1 MHQID
6 REEIR
11 KWVTAHMQ
19 DLTETLKIICRIP
32 SVAQTEHPDAA
43 PYGEGCKRVLRKML
57 RMGEEEG
64 FTTRNYEDY
73 VGSISYPGRGSE
85 SIGIWCHLDVVEE
98 GKDWDYPPFEPTV
111 KDGYMIA
118 RGCQDNKSSAAM
130 GFYVLKY
137 MKEHGITLDHTLELY
152 LGTCEEKG
160 MYDLDYYVAHYD
172 CPTLSLVPDSGFP
185 VCCGERG
192 TFNGELVGEAFVTGD
207 VVDLTCDCGQYTI
220 PDKARAVLRYT
231 RERWEKCQAPG
242 EKVEVSREGD
252 TICIQAGGI
261 SSQAANPAKGDSAL
275 GRLAG
280 FVCGR
285 KLLEERDLAVFT
297 LAEDICQDYQGTALG
312 VACQD
317 AVSGP
322 MVLSATRLSLC
333 EDPDGS
339 RRPVL
344 GFISKFPVSES
355 EKELPD
361 MEQIPCEADTEKEP
375 SLVERARKAAAK
387 RGFLLEVTKFA
398 KANCFDPAH
407 PAVQVLTDCSNRV
420 LGRQDAPFVMSGGTY
435 ARKLP
440 RAFAFG
446 TGMPLPPRP
455 AALFRP
461 GHGDYHQ
468 PDESIALERIQKAL
482 EIYIQGILEID
493 GLVLGK

>member
-1 MHQID
+1 MQDTD

-11 KWVTAHMQ
+11 KWAASQMPALV
-19 DLTETLKIICRIP
+19 ETLKAICRIP
-32 SVAQTEHPDAA
+32 SVAQIEHPDCA
-43 PYGEGCKRVLRKML
+43 PYGEGCQRVLREML

-64 FTTRNYEDY
+64 FSTRNYEDY
-73 VGSISYPGRGSE
+73 VGCISYPGRGSE
-85 SIGIWCHLDVVEE
+85 NIGIWCHLDVVEE
-98 GKDWDYPPFEPTV
+98 GEGWDYPPFEPTV
-111 KDGYMIA
+111 KEGYMIA

-192 TFNGELVGEAFVTGD
+192 SFNGNLVGEACVTED
-207 VVDLTCDCGQYTI
+207 VVDIACDCGQYTI
-220 PDKARAVLRYT
+220 PDKAKAVLRYT
-231 RERWEKCQAPG
+231 RERWEKCQEPE

-252 TICIQAGGI
+252 TIRIQAGGI
-261 SSQAANPAKGDSAL
+261 SSQAANPAKGDNAL
-275 GRLAG
+275 ARLAG
-280 FVCGR
+280 YIYGR
-285 KLLEERDLAVFT
+285 GLLEGTDLAVFA
-297 LAEDICQDYQGTALG
+297 LVRDICQDHQGTALG

-317 AVSGP
+317 EISGP
-322 MVLSATRLSLC
+322 MVFSATQFSLRQ
-333 EDPDGS
+333 EVEGG

-344 GFISKFPVSES
+344 GFISKYPVSVSGKTLSREES
-355 EKELPD
+355 P
-361 MEQIPCEADTEKEP
+361 
-375 SLVERARKAAAK
+375 LVGQARQAAGE
-387 RGFLLEVTKFA
+387 RGFSLEVTRFSP
-398 KANCFDPAH
+398 ANCFDPAH
-407 PAVQVLTDCSNRV
+407 PAVQVLTACSNRV
-420 LGRQDAPFVMSGGTY
+420 LGRQDTPFVMSGGTY

-493 GLVLGK
+493 GLVLG